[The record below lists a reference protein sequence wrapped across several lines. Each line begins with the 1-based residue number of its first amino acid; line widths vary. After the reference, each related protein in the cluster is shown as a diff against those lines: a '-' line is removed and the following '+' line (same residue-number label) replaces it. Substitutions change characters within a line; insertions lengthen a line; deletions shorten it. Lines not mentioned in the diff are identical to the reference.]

1 MAAAPPPGFG
11 FVPFEAS
18 DNVANDSTGDLLK
31 VIPLNLY
38 RIVAQPALAS
48 HDGVAVFVDSF
59 LAHRERRGTAAL
71 EALDLAVFA
80 AVQAAPLL
88 LSSSRRLVDFAALY
102 HPPGV
107 TPGRDDDACTRVFLA
122 ALTPALE
129 RDLQRSFETFASTPG
144 PLGMRR
150 AAGMR
155 GVLEMCP
162 RALVRPL
169 ASSLRGLRGS
179 PLDALA
185 TLARWFMGASGPNEA
200 AHVRFLAR
208 VALEQLFF
216 NDDEAPVLLSLLLA
230 GDDDDVKRLLADT
243 RIRTQIK
250 DLHRRVASVDEAQC
264 EFAAGVLEHTPESAC
279 AEEEVAAASGATATS
294 TSALREIAPHLSD
307 DDCAA
312 LLAAFD
318 GDVERAVASA
328 LDSPSAAPPA
338 LPATAPVPA
347 TAPGPAALQVR
358 IDKVRPPAAL
368 DEYDDE
374 YDDALDGRAFKP
386 AAASDAEDEGDSAEH
401 DDGGGGKGPR
411 VVDADEFARAAV
423 DVDGQRRDARGRVVV
438 EDALAR
444 PNRNR
449 DVAPPPSTQ
458 RRPPPPLEQRKP
470 AVADEER
477 VRRER
482 ERKTKQ
488 GSRQRTRGADRKQGA
503 VP

>member
-1 MAAAPPPGFG
+1 MLAAAPGFG

-18 DNVANDSTGDLLK
+18 DNAANDSTGDLLK

-38 RIVAQPALAS
+38 RIVAQPVLAS
-48 HDGVAVFVDSF
+48 HDGVALFIDSF
-59 LAHRERRGTAAL
+59 LTHRERRGSAAL
-71 EALDLAVFA
+71 ESLDLAVFA

-88 LSSSRRLVDFAALY
+88 LGSSRRLVDFAALY

-107 TPGRDDDACTRVFLA
+107 TSSDHVCTRVFLA

-162 RALVRPL
+162 SALVRPL

-179 PLDALA
+179 PLDALRNV
-185 TLARWFMGASGPNEA
+185 ARWFAGSSGPSEA

-216 NDDEAPVLLSLLLA
+216 NDAEAPVLLSLLLA
-230 GDDDDVKRLLADT
+230 EDAEDNNNDGVKRLLADA
-243 RIRTQIK
+243 RIRTLIK

-264 EFAAGVLEHTPESAC
+264 AFAAGVLEHAPESAC
-279 AEEEVAAASGATATS
+279 AEEDVPAATTASASAPATTAS
-294 TSALREIAPHLSD
+294 ANALREIAPQLSD
-307 DDCAA
+307 DECAA

-318 GDVERAVASA
+318 GDVERAAASV
-328 LDSPSAAPPA
+328 LDAPRAAAAAPPA
-338 LPATAPVPA
+338 ALPAPSP
-347 TAPGPAALQVR
+347 ALQVR

-386 AAASDAEDEGDSAEH
+386 AAASDAEDEGDDVED
-401 DDGGGGKGPR
+401 DDGKGVR
-411 VVDADEFARAAV
+411 VVDANEFARAAV
-423 DVDGQRRDARGRVVV
+423 DVDGQRRDARGRVLV

-449 DVAPPPSTQ
+449 DAAAPASTQ
-458 RRPPPPLEQRKP
+458 RRPAEQRKP
-470 AVADEER
+470 VADEER

-488 GSRQRTRGADRKQGA
+488 GSRQRARGADRKQG
-503 VP
+503 V